1 MKKQIHIDR
10 TGVVRD
16 ADGAEQGRVTFE
28 AEARPEKRERQ
39 IAALRAMLETD
50 KDEFSR
56 AMHQAALDRLL
67 AENRGEM

>member
-1 MKKQIHIDR
+1 MNKPIHIDR

-16 ADGAEQGRVTFE
+16 ADGAEQGRVAFE

-39 IAALRAMLETD
+39 IAALRAMLKTD
-50 KDEFSR
+50 RDEFSR
-56 AMHQAALDRLL
+56 AMHRAALEQLL

>member
-1 MKKQIHIDR
+1 MKKPIHIDR

-16 ADGAEQGRVTFE
+16 ADGAELGRVTFE

-50 KDEFSR
+50 KDEFSL
-56 AMHQAALDRLL
+56 AMHRAALEQLL
-67 AENRGEM
+67 AKH

>member
-1 MKKQIHIDR
+1 MNKPITIDR

-16 ADGAEQGRVTFE
+16 ADGAELGRVTFPTE
-28 AEARPEKRERQ
+28 CCPERRRLQ
-39 IAALRAMLETD
+39 IAALRAMLATD